1 MSLAALTICKHC
13 VYDGRLGPN
22 CIRCVNGSKFK
33 NKADPSMLEKVLGK
47 YDEWDRYCRNDVETT
62 RKMIVATTNPY
73 REEKITKDVLDSFA
87 YCYKI
92 DKEFDCGLTKIIEE
106 VKEKENMFDKFEHL
120 KATYQGRPLIIDSW
134 EVTDSCSPYETPTF
148 GIKAHLSRGSVSYNE
163 YAKVKKA
170 ETKMPTIKKVHF
182 NPPVTVVL
190 WDDNTKTIV
199 RCENEE
205 FDAEKG
211 LAMAITKKVLGNK
224 GNYFE
229 TVKKW
234 VKPYEEKYPKPEKI
248 TINAGLKP
256 ATFEFTLA
264 DVDIN
269 QLGNLIG
276 VTKDGMKMYFGNHEK
291 LNGEA

>member
-33 NKADPSMLEKVLGK
+33 NKAELDKG
-47 YDEWDRYCRNDVETT
+47 DEWDTYCRNDVEST
-62 RKMIVATTNPY
+62 RKMILATTNPY
-73 REEKITKDVLDSFA
+73 RDERITKDVLDSFT

-92 DKEFDCGLTKIIEE
+92 DKEFDCGLAKIVEE
-106 VKEKENMFDKFEHL
+106 VKEKENMNIWTNSGNIKLTVNDRVCKV
-120 KATYQGRPLIIDSW
+120 DSW
-134 EVTDSCSPYETPTF
+134 EIEESCAPYNMPRIRLEATMTRSAIP
-148 GIKAHLSRGSVSYNE
+148 YNE
-163 YAKVKKA
+163 YSKNKKA
-170 ETKMPTIKKVHF
+170 EPKMPTIKKVHF

-234 VKPYEEKYPKPEKI
+234 VKPYEKEHPKPEKI
-248 TINAGLKP
+248 KINAGLKP
-256 ATFEFTLA
+256 ATFEFNLA
-264 DVDIN
+264 DVDIR
-269 QLGNLIG
+269 QLGHLVG
-276 VTKDGMKMYFGNHEK
+276 TTPDGMKVYFGNHEK
-291 LNGEA
+291 LDGEA

>member
-1 MSLAALTICKHC
+1 MSLADAMIKRINEMTTSQDK
-13 VYDGRLGPN
+13 
-22 CIRCVNGSKFK
+22 
-33 NKADPSMLEKVLGK
+33 
-47 YDEWDRYCRNDVETT
+47 WDTYYRNNIEPAA
-62 RKMIVATTNPY
+62 RKMFMTTHNPY
-73 REEKITKDVLDSFA
+73 RDIEKEL
-87 YCYKI
+87 
-92 DKEFDCGLTKIIEE
+92 
-106 VKEKENMFDKFEHL
+106 KEKENMFDKFNYLE
-120 KATYQGRPLIIDSW
+120 ASYQGRPLVIDSW

-234 VKPYEEKYPKPEKI
+234 VKPYEKEHPKPEKI
-248 TINAGLKP
+248 KINAGLKP
-256 ATFEFTLA
+256 ATFKFTLA

-269 QLGNLIG
+269 ELSKLVGAT
-276 VTKDGMKMYFGNHEK
+276 TKDGTKIYFGNHEK
-291 LNGEA
+291 LTGEV